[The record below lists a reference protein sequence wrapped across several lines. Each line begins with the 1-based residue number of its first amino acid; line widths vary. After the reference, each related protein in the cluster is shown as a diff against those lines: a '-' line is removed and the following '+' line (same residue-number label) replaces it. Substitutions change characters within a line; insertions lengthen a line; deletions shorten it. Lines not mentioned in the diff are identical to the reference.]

1 MNAND
6 IKGGRIMSRHMLRA
20 LGLTALLALAASSAW
35 AGSDERKG
43 TGGATELLLQV
54 GPRGSAL
61 GSGITSEVS
70 GVDAIFWNPAGLAGL
85 EGSEALFSH
94 TQYIADMQV
103 NYVAVAARAGALGV
117 LGFNAKVLSI
127 GDVIVTTEDAP
138 DGTGEI
144 VEPTFTVLG
153 VSWARQF
160 TDRVNFG
167 GTLNIVNESVLS
179 VSATGVAMDLGVQY
193 DTGWRGLKLGMAM
206 KNFGGTMEFGG
217 DNLEVNTLPPGSDPS
232 ASNRTL
238 SFSTAPFEMPS
249 FFTLA
254 ATYNLYQ
261 RADNRLMMMGAF
273 QNNNFVGD
281 SYVAGAE
288 WNYRDMFAL
297 RGSWFGTVT
306 SELDALSGDESL
318 SFETGDDLY
327 SGYALGAGAKV
338 KTGATQ
344 MSVDVA
350 YRPVRNFFDDTVEVG
365 LKLKF

>member
-6 IKGGRIMSRHMLRA
+6 FKGGRIMSRHILRA

-54 GPRGSAL
+54 GPRGTAL
-61 GSGITSEVS
+61 GSGTTSDVS

-85 EGSEALFSH
+85 EGSEVLFSH
-94 TQYIADMQV
+94 TQYIADMNV
-103 NYVAVAARAGALGV
+103 NYAAVAARAGTFGV
-117 LGFNAKVLSI
+117 IGFNAKVLSI
-127 GDVIVTTEDAP
+127 GDVIVTTEAAP

-144 VEPTFTVLG
+144 IEPTFTVLG
-153 VSWARQF
+153 LSWARQF

-167 GTLNIVNESVLS
+167 ATLNMVNERVLS

-193 DTGWRGLKLGMAM
+193 DTGWRGLKLGMVM
-206 KNFGGTMEFGG
+206 KNFGSSMEFGG
-217 DNLEVNTLPPGSDPS
+217 ENLEVNTFPPGSDPS

-249 FFTLA
+249 FFTLS
-254 ATYNLYQ
+254 ATYNLFQ
-261 RADNRLMMMGAF
+261 QADTRLQMLGAF

-281 SYVAGAE
+281 AYTAGAE
-288 WNYRDMFAL
+288 WSYRDMFAL
-297 RGSWFGTVT
+297 RGSWFGTAT
-306 SELDALSGDESL
+306 SELDGLTGDESL
-318 SFETGDDLY
+318 SFDSGDDLY
-327 SGYALGAGAKV
+327 SGYAFGAGAKV

-344 MSVDVA
+344 LAIDIA
-350 YRPVRNFFDDTVEVG
+350 YRPVRNFFDDTVELG

>member
-6 IKGGRIMSRHMLRA
+6 FKGGRNMSRHILRA
-20 LGLTALLALAASSAW
+20 LCLTTLLALAASSAW

-43 TGGATELLLQV
+43 TGGATELLLSV

-61 GSGITSEVS
+61 GSGITSDVT

-94 TQYIADMQV
+94 TQYIADMKV
-103 NYVAVAARAGALGV
+103 NYAAVAARAGGLGV

-127 GDVIVTTEDAP
+127 GEVLVTTEEAP

-144 VEPTFTVLG
+144 IQPTFTVLG
-153 VSWARQF
+153 VSWAKQF

-167 GTLNIVNESVLS
+167 GTINIVNENVLS

-193 DTGWRGLKLGMAM
+193 DTGWRGLKLGMVM
-206 KNFGGTMEFGG
+206 KNFGGSMEFGG
-217 DNLEVNTLPPGSDPS
+217 ENLEINTLPPGSDPS
-232 ASNRTL
+232 AANRTL

-261 RADNRLMMMGAF
+261 RADNRLQLLGAF

-281 SYVAGAE
+281 SYIAGAE
-288 WNYRDMFAL
+288 WDYRDMFAL

-306 SELDALSGDESL
+306 SELDGLTGDESL
-318 SFETGDDLY
+318 SFDTGDDLY
-327 SGYALGAGAKV
+327 SGYAFGAGAKV
-338 KTGATQ
+338 KTGSTTLA
-344 MSVDVA
+344 VDVA
-350 YRPVRNFFDDTVEVG
+350 FRPVRNFFDDTVEIG

>member
-6 IKGGRIMSRHMLRA
+6 FKGGRIMSRHILRA

-61 GSGITSEVS
+61 GGGTTSDVS

-85 EGSEALFSH
+85 EGSEVLFSH
-94 TQYIADMQV
+94 TQYIADMKL
-103 NYVAVAARAGALGV
+103 NYAAVAARAGALGV
-117 LGFNAKVLSI
+117 IGFNAKVLSI

-138 DGTGEI
+138 DGTGEVI
-144 VEPTFTVLG
+144 TPTFTVLG
-153 VSWARQF
+153 LSWARQF

-167 GTLNIVNESVLS
+167 GTLNLVNEQVLA

-193 DTGWRGLKLGMAM
+193 DTGWRGLKLGMVM
-206 KNFGGTMEFGG
+206 KNFGTTMEYGG
-217 DNLEVNTLPPGSDPS
+217 ANLEVNTLPPGSDPS
-232 ASNRTL
+232 AANRTL

-261 RADNRLMMMGAF
+261 RADNRLQMLGAF

-281 SYVAGAE
+281 SYMAGAE

-306 SELDALSGDESL
+306 SQIDANSSDESL
-318 SFETGDDLY
+318 QFDSGDDLY
-327 SGYALGAGAKV
+327 SGYAFGAGANV
-338 KTGATQ
+338 KTGSTRL
-344 MSVDVA
+344 SVDVA